1 MFFLFFFFTILY
13 QLQRN
18 KHQMSILWMITNKRN
33 ILLSKPFYN
42 KIYLL
47 KDFLTLTLMNSQT
60 RYDIRNTDAIKRVLM
75 IQIIKVLIT
84 ILHLLFSDS
93 FLKLDGNSRPVDENN
108 KSIMQLKEK
117 GNTDILCMILKY

>member
-1 MFFLFFFFTILY
+1 
-13 QLQRN
+13 
-18 KHQMSILWMITNKRN
+18 MITNKRN
-33 ILLSKPFYN
+33 ILLSKPLYN

-93 FLKLDGNSRPVDENN
+93 VLKLDGNSRPVDENN

>member
-1 MFFLFFFFTILY
+1 
-13 QLQRN
+13 
-18 KHQMSILWMITNKRN
+18 MITTKRN

-84 ILHLLFSDS
+84 ILQLLFSVS

-117 GNTDILCMILKY
+117 GNTDILCMVLKY

>member
-1 MFFLFFFFTILY
+1 
-13 QLQRN
+13 
-18 KHQMSILWMITNKRN
+18 MITTKRD

-84 ILHLLFSDS
+84 ILRLLFSDS

-117 GNTDILCMILKY
+117 GNTDILCMVLKY

>member
-1 MFFLFFFFTILY
+1 MFFFFFTILY

>member
-1 MFFLFFFFTILY
+1 
-13 QLQRN
+13 
-18 KHQMSILWMITNKRN
+18 MITTKRN
-33 ILLSKPFYN
+33 IFLSKPFYN

-84 ILHLLFSDS
+84 ILQLLFSVS

-117 GNTDILCMILKY
+117 GNTDILCMVLKY

>member
-1 MFFLFFFFTILY
+1 
-13 QLQRN
+13 
-18 KHQMSILWMITNKRN
+18 MITTKRN

-84 ILHLLFSDS
+84 ILQLLFSDS

-117 GNTDILCMILKY
+117 GNTDILCMVLKH

>member
-1 MFFLFFFFTILY
+1 
-13 QLQRN
+13 
-18 KHQMSILWMITNKRN
+18 MITTKRN

-75 IQIIKVLIT
+75 IQIIKVLIHVT
-84 ILHLLFSDS
+84 ILQLLFSVS

-117 GNTDILCMILKY
+117 GNTDILCMVLKY

>member
-1 MFFLFFFFTILY
+1 
-13 QLQRN
+13 
-18 KHQMSILWMITNKRN
+18 MITTKRN

-84 ILHLLFSDS
+84 ILQLLFSVS

-117 GNTDILCMILKY
+117 GNTDMLCMVLKY

>member
-1 MFFLFFFFTILY
+1 
-13 QLQRN
+13 
-18 KHQMSILWMITNKRN
+18 MIATKRN

-47 KDFLTLTLMNSQT
+47 KDFLTLMNSQT
-60 RYDIRNTDAIKRVLM
+60 RYDIRNTDVIKRVLM

-84 ILHLLFSDS
+84 ILQLLFSDS

-117 GNTDILCMILKY
+117 GNTDILCMVLKY

>member
-1 MFFLFFFFTILY
+1 
-13 QLQRN
+13 
-18 KHQMSILWMITNKRN
+18 MITTKRN

-84 ILHLLFSDS
+84 ILQLLFSVS

-117 GNTDILCMILKY
+117 GNTVILCMVFKY

>member
-1 MFFLFFFFTILY
+1 
-13 QLQRN
+13 
-18 KHQMSILWMITNKRN
+18 MITTKRN

-117 GNTDILCMILKY
+117 GNTDILCMVLKH

>member
-1 MFFLFFFFTILY
+1 
-13 QLQRN
+13 
-18 KHQMSILWMITNKRN
+18 MITNKRN

-108 KSIMQLKEK
+108 KSIMQLKKK

>member
-1 MFFLFFFFTILY
+1 
-13 QLQRN
+13 
-18 KHQMSILWMITNKRN
+18 MITTKRN
-33 ILLSKPFYN
+33 SLLSKPFYN

-84 ILHLLFSDS
+84 ILQLLFSVS

-117 GNTDILCMILKY
+117 GNTDILCMVLKY